1 MLRDNYMLPKFYFI
15 NLEFSLNQFFPAFQ
29 LKWLCMLKT
38 KVFSIVTA
46 NSAQF
51 LHTSLMS
58 LSVTLNMLFPATK
71 KHSTYQVVRQTN
83 ESQEQTNNPY
93 PTTIPLYINTFRKIL
108 KRRGTYVRNGT

>member
-83 ESQEQTNNPY
+83 ESQEQTNINPY
-93 PTTIPLYINTFRKIL
+93 PTTIPLYVNTFRKIL
-108 KRRGTYVRNGT
+108 K